1 MYYVIY
7 RLSPRT
13 MLVLRVYIINHM
25 WYLCGLNIL
34 IIIIIRSLGRRTLY
48 FCNDRC
54 VTDRKI
60 DLERDQDPCR
70 LVIQLEYVYF
80 LPILSINDFSLVAHL

>member
-1 MYYVIY
+1 MWIKYINNYYYSVI
-7 RLSPRT
+7 
-13 MLVLRVYIINHM
+13 
-25 WYLCGLNIL
+25 G
-34 IIIIIRSLGRRTLY
+34 
-48 FCNDRC
+48 NDRC

-70 LVIQLEYVYF
+70 LVIQLEYEYF